1 MGKKRNT
8 AKTGDKSIYAS
19 RGNRESVAQKYVDD
33 DNMYNDV
40 DRYNNAR
47 DDLQDD
53 VLNFDNN
60 DDQSEEEGL
69 QNDVENV
76 FDLGIGQSDEESS
89 SDDISTSSSDEVEKH
104 REGEE
109 TQNSDDDGISVDD
122 DSSIEG
128 MEEIPK
134 ADLLNWG
141 KRKKDYYNGDTADLE
156 IGQEIEDAELEEEA
170 GKEILK
176 TRLEGMTEAD
186 YLLDEEEADDDRSLE
201 DEKKTDTAR
210 DISDTMH
217 SSKRR
222 KFEKLSK
229 SEKVKIMSKN
239 HPELLPLISHFRD
252 EAIRPCAEET
262 LVVLNALIQN
272 SSNPEV
278 RDCCIHIEIASMI
291 D

>member
-53 VLNFDNN
+53 VLNFDKN
-60 DDQSEEEGL
+60 DDQYEEEGL

-76 FDLGIGQSDEESS
+76 FDLGIGQSDDDSS
-89 SDDISTSSSDEVEKH
+89 SDDTSTSSSDEVEKH